1 VSYSVG
7 QVAGFASVTVTRLDN
22 VVDDA
27 STKAARTG
35 FELLKF
41 DLDHGQVHVEGPVGP
56 GSPEWDIAGAPGR
69 PSGPSTGPGRK

>member
-1 VSYSVG
+1 MSYSVG
-7 QVAGFASVTVTRLDN
+7 QVVGFASVTVTRLDN

-27 STKAARTG
+27 STKAARAG

-56 GSPEWDIAGAPGR
+56 GSLR
-69 PSGPSTGPGRK
+69 R